1 MKHVITIIM
10 TLAITASTHAFVLMG
25 PTPDQD
31 EYTLNTGNAPNFVA
45 IGSSNVG
52 RDRYMG
58 TPKHRTRF
66 FRLST
71 PYLTYGYD
79 TSFVRFF
86 GQEGIDAIDDAMR
99 VINDYFEPEDGSY
112 SGISSINLNNSGFE
126 ANYATYWLNMTA
138 QNESLIDMK
147 SVTLGYMVNMLGL
160 GNPHRYAFTAYE
172 LDNNMTAGLGT
183 AIIRTKNNNYD
194 PIDPINT
201 GLVDTINGVQYSYR
215 LVHNQPAG
223 LSLSTF
229 AAWPTLNIDMEEYT
243 TDSSGNEFSAVA
255 GILDAFYGATD
266 IAWVSPPS
274 QFNYGVYYDRI
285 NASGGIYQPRHALTL
300 DDAGG
305 LKYLYDTNTLAMEY
319 NPHNL
324 VAPADYV
331 GGVQAAY
338 NQQNSLLT
346 GSGGRSPRPGNEVRL
361 APSPINSI
369 FQNQRRSVFPMR
381 NQAGIALGNNLS
393 IPANSPIFSLLN
405 VPGGLGTFMA
415 GAAPTLTGDS
425 VNMMRWAYRGGVDK
439 IKLVKLTYDSLLD
452 ATPNGTNFVWHDTF
466 ITNLNVNI
474 PNSSGLPGAG
484 NVVAGRPQYFTQI
497 VGRNVAAPDV
507 LFTARDLT
515 PINGIPVAFENN
527 ATFDYNATSG
537 ANVVGGYAA
546 GNPVVVTPNN
556 ANLGSRPVV
565 VDAGRGVFAANNTPQ
580 NPQSARALGA
590 ADNGPGIWAPNDSAT
605 TFSFTFDTTYNIGGF
620 EVLWSGELTV
630 DGNGSVPAI
639 NNQQWAYI
647 YGPGPNDFH
656 KFPDNLDYVG
666 AQSYYS
672 EFENSILPVTGVPT
686 ITLVSKNG
694 RNTPIGNNSLYRTTD
709 TLTIKGRNLRNA
721 TAVEILSE
729 SGATVELIYPVSA
742 FIKNDTLIEI
752 PAQRLSAGASTPL
765 GGLSIDTEGT
775 SRRLK
780 VWNTLGPSELNPNPF
795 AIKTGPVVLTGTSV
809 DGNVYYRDEVII
821 LNGYGFKSFQVSA
834 EDGNAT
840 LSHMQII
847 DATGNP
853 VYPSDGNST
862 EVTAFLQVVS
872 DNKAYLSA
880 GAIPTTADGIARR
893 MMFSRGNSITMSN
906 PQINPM
912 SVVSGAPS
920 VSQVAWYDYV
930 GNPAGNPTVVG
941 SLDTLGQPEELRRD
955 YEIRITGQGLY
966 TVESIQLVRESGIPF
981 DPPVRIHHSEFNT
994 KGVVR
999 RTDGTL
1005 ITIPKNA
1012 FENPTADGFGSS
1024 KVKLLVT
1031 NGKDTALYSQSFNV
1045 NIQLNITGISGFSS
1059 TTYGANNRNLYD
1071 RTSDEIIITGN
1082 GLRAVSQFLIEA
1094 ENTLLNSPTTKPSIT
1109 MTSVDSTS
1117 GVQWS
1122 YNPVTK
1128 LETLKLSM
1136 SDVGYGAAAWTD
1148 AGGADSNEET
1158 DLMLF
1163 ELLHGDS
1170 NRTDGF
1176 ALAGSSF
1183 LVGEPPSVTG
1193 YALNPNRGTGANPLF
1208 FRDDSNMTLAGIGLH
1223 IIDQIEFVDQNNVTL
1238 PAPAGLEYQFNV
1250 AQGVGNHLRYDYA
1263 SSPNVVNYGGVI
1275 PVPGA
1280 ATTGTQLEINGTL
1293 IPYDRLLTATS
1304 LFGAVDSLVDNSRLI
1319 KLTTPWGSTS
1329 MHVTGNTAMRIHSRP
1344 QFSPPND
1351 YATAGFQDGWGTI
1364 PRSVATN
1371 IEGDDTLA
1379 ATFATSYGTEN
1390 TGWALTQPESA
1401 GGIDINATNGAS
1413 QNFVINGAGF
1423 LSVERIQFVGRAGA
1437 ILANGVT
1444 QPVDLNMSEP
1454 NITNTGAREVFIDTG
1469 ANPGVWPPAV
1479 SWTITQSQITIPGS
1493 WIGQQNATWAEMMD
1507 FNATPRAGFEPYG
1520 GPRQIILYT
1529 SDNRKVFSPLF
1540 KTDWTVD
1547 AP

>member
-10 TLAITASTHAFVLMG
+10 TLAITASSHAFVLMG

-31 EYTLNTGNAPNFVA
+31 EYTLNTGNAPNFVQ

-86 GQEGIDAIDDAMR
+86 GQEGIAAIDDAMR
-99 VINDYFEPEDGSY
+99 VVNDLFEPEDGSY
-112 SGISSINLNNSGFE
+112 NGVSSLNLNNGGFG
-126 ANYATYWLNMTA
+126 ANFATYWLNVTA
-138 QNESLIDMK
+138 SNESLIDMK

-160 GNPHRYAFTAYE
+160 GNPHRYGFTAYE

-201 GLVDTINGVQYSYR
+201 GLTDTINGVQYSYR
-215 LVHNQPAG
+215 LVHNQPSG
-223 LSLSTF
+223 LNLSTF
-229 AAWPTLNIDMEEYT
+229 TAWNTLNIDMEEYT
-243 TDSSGNEFSAVA
+243 ADSDGNEFSAVA

-274 QFNYGVYYDRI
+274 QFNYGVYYDRL
-285 NASGGIYQPRHALTL
+285 NASGGIFQPRHALTL

-305 LKYLYDTNTLAMEY
+305 LKYLYGTNTLAMEY

-338 NQQNSLLT
+338 SQQNSLLT
-346 GSGGRSPRPGNEVRL
+346 SNGRSTRPGNEVRL

-369 FQNQRRSVFPMR
+369 YQNQRRSVFPMR
-381 NQAGIALGNNLS
+381 NTGGVALGSSLS
-393 IPANSPIFSLLN
+393 VPANSPIFNILN

-415 GAAPTLTGDS
+415 GAAPQLTGDA

-439 IKLVKLTYDSLLD
+439 IKMVKLSYDSLLD
-452 ATPNGTNFVWHDTF
+452 ATPNGTNFVWYDTF

-474 PNSSGLPGAG
+474 PNNSGLPGAG
-484 NVVAGRPQYFTQI
+484 DVVAGRPQYFTQI

-507 LFTARDLT
+507 LFTASDL
-515 PINGIPVAFENN
+515 PSINGIPVAFENN
-527 ATFDYNATSG
+527 ATFDYNATAA

-546 GNPVVVTPNN
+546 GLPVAVTPND
-556 ANLGSRPVV
+556 ANLSNRPVV
-565 VDAGRGVFAANNTPQ
+565 VDASRGNFNANNTPQ

-605 TFSFTFDTTYNIGGF
+605 TFSFTFDTTYNIGGY

-630 DGNGSVPAI
+630 DGNGSVPAV
-639 NNQQWAYI
+639 NNQQWAFI
-647 YGPGPNDFH
+647 FGPGPNDFH

-686 ITLVSKNG
+686 INVVSKNG
-694 RNTPIGNNSLYRTTD
+694 GNSPIGNNSLYRTTD
-709 TLTIKGRNLRNA
+709 TLTIKGRNMRNA

-729 SGATVELIYPVSA
+729 SGATVELIYPVNA
-742 FIKNDTLIEI
+742 YIKNDTLIEI
-752 PAQRLSAGASTPL
+752 PAQILEAGTSTPL
-765 GGLSIDTEGT
+765 GGLTIDTEGT

-780 VWNTLGPSELNPNPF
+780 VWNTLGASELNPNPF
-795 AIKTGPVVLTGTSV
+795 AVKTGPVVLTGTSV
-809 DGNVYYRDEVII
+809 DGNVYYRDEAIV
-821 LNGYGFKSFQVSA
+821 LHGYGFKSYQVSA
-834 EDGNAT
+834 GDGNAT

-862 EVTAFLQVVS
+862 EVSAFLQVVS
-872 DNKAYLSA
+872 DNKAYLNA
-880 GAIPTTADGIARR
+880 GAIAQQADGIARR
-893 MMFSRGNSITMSN
+893 LMFSRGNSATMSN

-920 VSQVAWYDYV
+920 INQIVWYDYV

-955 YEIRITGQGLY
+955 FEIRISGEGLY
-966 TVESIQLVRESGIPF
+966 TIESIQLVRESGIPF
-981 DPPVRIHHSEFNT
+981 DPPVSINFIEFPT

-999 RTDGTL
+999 STDGTL

-1012 FENPTADGFGSS
+1012 FNSPNADGFGTDRA
-1024 KVKLLVT
+1024 KLLIT
-1031 NGKDTALYSQSFNV
+1031 NGKDTALSSVSFNV
-1045 NIQLNITGISGFSS
+1045 NIELNITGLSGFSS

-1071 RTSDEIIITGN
+1071 RTSDEITITGN
-1082 GLRAVSQFLIEA
+1082 GLRAVSQFLIQA
-1094 ENTLLNSPTTKPSIT
+1094 ENTGLNTPTTQPAIT
-1109 MTSVDSTS
+1109 MTSVDATP

-1122 YNPVTK
+1122 YNPITE

-1136 SDVGYGAAAWTD
+1136 TDVGYGAAAW
-1148 AGGADSNEET
+1148 ANPGGADSNEQT

-1163 ELLHGDS
+1163 ELPHGDS
-1170 NRTDGF
+1170 NRTTAF

-1193 YALNPNRGTGANPLF
+1193 YTLDPARVDGPSRLF
-1208 FRDDSNMTLAGIGLH
+1208 YRDDANMTLTGTGLH

-1238 PAPAGLEYQFNV
+1238 PAAAGTLYQFNV
-1250 AQGVGNHLRYDYA
+1250 AQGVGNHLRYNYA
-1263 SSPNVVNYGGVI
+1263 SSPNVVNYGAII

-1280 ATTGTQLEINGTL
+1280 VTTGTQLDINGTL
-1293 IPYDRLLTATS
+1293 IPYDRNLNATS
-1304 LFGAVDSLVDNSRLI
+1304 IFGAVDSLVDNSRFI

-1329 MHVTGNTAMRIHSRP
+1329 MHITSGDAAMKIYSRP
-1344 QFSPPND
+1344 QFSPIND
-1351 YATAGFQDGWGTI
+1351 YATAGFQDGWGAIGRT
-1364 PRSVATN
+1364 VATN
-1371 IEGDDTLA
+1371 IEGDDTRA

-1401 GGIDINATNGAS
+1401 GGIDINSTVGAS
-1413 QNFVINGAGF
+1413 QDFVINGAGF
-1423 LSVERIQFVGRAGA
+1423 LSVERIQFVGRTGA

-1444 QPVDLNMSEP
+1444 QPTDLNMSDP
-1454 NITNTGAREVFIDTG
+1454 NITNSGAREVFIDTG

-1479 SWTITQSQITIPGS
+1479 SWTVTQSQITIPGS

-1507 FNATPRAGFEPYG
+1507 FNATPRAGFQPYG
-1520 GPRQIILYT
+1520 GPRQIILHT
-1529 SDNRKVFSPLF
+1529 SDGRKVFSPLF
-1540 KTDWTVD
+1540 KTDWTVN